1 VEVVAEAS
9 DGQQALRQI
18 EIHQPDVV
26 LMDVSMPLMS
36 GLTALARIHQVYPTT
51 RVIMLSAYS
60 DERYVRMAFAEGAV
74 GYVLKQA
81 DKGDLVAAIQAV
93 TRGLRYVGAGVQQA
107 TSAPLVT
114 AEQPDGSPLGLE
126 KLTVRQRQV
135 LQLLAEG
142 LNVRGI
148 ATRLRISPKTVETH
162 RSQMMLRLKIDDLPG
177 LVRFA
182 IRMGLVS
189 SER

>member
-1 VEVVAEAS
+1 
-9 DGQQALRQI
+9 
-18 EIHQPDVV
+18 
-26 LMDVSMPLMS
+26 MPGMS
-36 GLTALARIHQVYPTT
+36 GLTALARIHQIYPST

-60 DERYVRMAFAEGAV
+60 DERYVRMAFAEGAA

-81 DKGDLVAAIQAV
+81 DKGDLLAAIQAV
-93 TRGLRYVGAGVQQA
+93 TRGLRYVGAGVQRP
-107 TSAPLVT
+107 TSEPSVT
-114 AEQPDGSPLGLE
+114 AEQPDESPLGLE

-142 LNVRGI
+142 LSVREI
-148 ATRLRISPKTVETH
+148 ASRLHISPKTVETH
-162 RSQMMLRLKIDDLPG
+162 RSQMMSRLKIGGLPG